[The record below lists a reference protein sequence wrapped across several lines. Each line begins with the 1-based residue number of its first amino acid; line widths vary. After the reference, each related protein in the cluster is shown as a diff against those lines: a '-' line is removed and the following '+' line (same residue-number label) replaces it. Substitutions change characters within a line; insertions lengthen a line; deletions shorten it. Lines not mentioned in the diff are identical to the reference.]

1 MQRKKIDFT
10 KKLRLSNLAS
20 DNIAENI
27 QSNCQPELNLIRNSN
42 NAKTVSFRLRKVDMD
57 RLLSSLE
64 KANGIN
70 ESHQFNRTD
79 LVRGL
84 LLLGTEVDSKKI
96 LNYIRQS
103 L

>member
-10 KKLRLSNLAS
+10 KKLKLSNFAEDIAVGEKSNAKS
-20 DNIAENI
+20 D
-27 QSNCQPELNLIRNSN
+27 LNLIKHDK

-64 KANGIN
+64 SANDIN
-70 ESHQFNRTD
+70 ESHSFNRTD
-79 LVRGL
+79 LIRGL
-84 LLLGTEVDSKKI
+84 LLLGTEIDSKKI